1 MKKILSVLC
10 ITSFLISGIPTISVN
25 AEGIREESTEA
36 TDIERASWY
45 LSYHNINVSNYNG
58 SLCVNTVTR
67 ATESMEEIGI
77 KDLIVQYSYNGNNWY
92 NEWNAGDF
100 LDYNTN
106 GYELNNYIMALDRSG
121 CYYRVSCTHYAK
133 KAFLNTQSVN
143 DTSNAVWIW

>member
-58 SLCVNTVTR
+58 SLCVNTPTQTGIYTAKVSSTVPVTDGVEYI
-67 ATESMEEIGI
+67 TVSW
-77 KDLIVQYSYNGNNWY
+77 K
-92 NEWNAGDF
+92 
-100 LDYNTN
+100 
-106 GYELNNYIMALDRSG
+106 ELN
-121 CYYRVSCTHYAK
+121 
-133 KAFLNTQSVN
+133 
-143 DTSNAVWIW
+143 